1 MIQDFK
7 GNWGPNSKQTNIDP
21 NSLYV
26 TGIYNPGSYTSDTG
40 TCYASKICGRVSGV
54 AKQAIITSLASIGF
68 GPQWLVTVLD
78 KILAEVP
85 IRRRKSPPQWL
96 PGKTTV
102 VITLDYDLTDKMY
115 ELKLSQQNAVKSMML
130 SAITAIQNLGIFVIT
145 KAGDDFMDNPYYF
158 SSSNVPQALAVQNP
172 LIRVGSVDLYGKITP
187 QSRKGDVY
195 MVGQNY
201 VCAQASFLMYPIS
214 QQNKFIDDGS
224 GTAGG
229 KPPLV

>member
-1 MIQDFK
+1 M
-7 GNWGPNSKQTNIDP
+7 
-21 NSLYV
+21 
-26 TGIYNPGSYTSDTG
+26 
-40 TCYASKICGRVSGV
+40 
-54 AKQAIITSLASIGF
+54 AKQAIITSMAFIGL

-115 ELKLSQQNAVKSMML
+115 ELKLSQQNAVRSMML
-130 SAITAIQNLGIFVIT
+130 KGIRAIQNLGIFVIT

-158 SSSNVPQALAVQNP
+158 SSSNVPQALAVQTP

-229 KPPLV
+229 KSPLV